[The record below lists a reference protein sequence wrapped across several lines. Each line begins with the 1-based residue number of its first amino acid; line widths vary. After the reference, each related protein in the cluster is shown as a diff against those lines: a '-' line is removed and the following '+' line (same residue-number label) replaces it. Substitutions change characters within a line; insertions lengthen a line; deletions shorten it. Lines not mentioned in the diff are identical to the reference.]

1 MPEPLK
7 RSKQPIGSTYIAQN
21 GYHYTKVEGGKWRL
35 THHLVMENHL
45 GRVLIDGERVHFK
58 DHDKTNYQDPNNLE
72 IVYAKGA
79 TLQAKLARLEAKR
92 DEIIGQI
99 AILKDE
105 LVRQRSESTDDL
117 TRRDFL

>member
-1 MPEPLK
+1 MAPDAPF
-7 RSKQPIGSTYIAQN
+7 GN
-21 GYHYTKVEGGKWRL
+21 GELFRP
-35 THHLVMENHL
+35 
-45 GRVLIDGERVHFK
+45 R
-58 DHDKTNYQDPNNLE
+58 
-72 IVYAKGA
+72 
-79 TLQAKLARLEAKR
+79 AKLARLEAKR